1 MRFNCKEIILKK
13 DPVTHVRELAK
24 YLGKNLTDDQIKS
37 VVDFCSFD
45 KLKNSP
51 AFEVKVRSGEL
62 GKNIFGVSGGE
73 GGKEKKEESG
83 HANEGDENKMKEMK
97 IFRKGEIGDWKNYF
111 TDEMS
116 KRLDEV
122 VAAKLTYKRPF
133 RYEP

>member
-1 MRFNCKEIILKK
+1 M
-13 DPVTHVRELAK
+13 THVRELAK

-51 AFEVKVRSGEL
+51 AFEVKIRSGEL
-62 GKNIFGVSGGE
+62 GKNIFGVNGGE
-73 GGKEKKEESG
+73 GSGKEENKKEENHGQS
-83 HANEGDENKMKEMK
+83 ENKMKEMK